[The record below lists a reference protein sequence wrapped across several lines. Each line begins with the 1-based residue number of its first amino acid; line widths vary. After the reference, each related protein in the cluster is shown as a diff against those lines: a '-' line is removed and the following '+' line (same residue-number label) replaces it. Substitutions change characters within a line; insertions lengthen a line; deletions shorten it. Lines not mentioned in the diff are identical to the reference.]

1 MQSQPRGGTM
11 ENLQKF
17 IKDYFGLLNL
27 TKMPEAV
34 KSHYDKLVANNDF
47 PNKTVKSWSKSMKPN
62 GSWKN
67 LPDFSTLSDEELN
80 LLYIDLLRTFGAMSS
95 HMGKFDEDT
104 KNFVNKFYGAG
115 KLFNVPPI
123 QPNVKQQIDG
133 LIQLLLNDSNVATL
147 ASLDYGEDEI
157 LKEVSL
163 GRKKH
168 ESDEVKRLIFKTVKN
183 LQQALQD
190 PNYQQYLSG
199 PLAQFDLNNIQR
211 AIKPF
216 SIDDVTDQNRND
228 LKTNC
233 EKIFGTLFEKKKTFE
248 AFKSY
253 EPGEKFVSEQIDK
266 ALSDTDYTGKINPD
280 NYVAPTYKDDLNW
293 RQKLDKK
300 LEDTYSDVL
309 KKYLTLHRANLTI
322 TKTAP
327 AIIKQFD
334 KAKIKPTDGIK
345 AILEKSGDITN
356 GLKGKEPFAAA
367 DHFKWM
373 IEKLTSYEKNGMG
386 KAIEGAL
393 RNRRQMEHIIEQMI
407 FDAVDEGKIDQ
418 AKTAMEVLSIMQY
431 GMFTSRRMDAIN
443 QTDMTILSDG
453 KLSWNK
459 NEGIQFVTK
468 AMDKTLKTGIQL
480 AGYTT
485 TAIANKVFRRPSR
498 VLEKSKLKDKLVDK
512 KNNLDAEKT
521 SFNTDKQTQDAT
533 DNAEIQRNN
542 NRITTSGIAN
552 DTDLTNKKNQ
562 LANDRN
568 IEDAKKS
575 SFESAEQTFAQ
586 WEQHKSDYER
596 LRQLSIDRVNISREI
611 GQLKAELR
619 AMPNPAPDQNAEFE
633 AQTKKQ
639 EIDTK
644 QQSLN
649 NLEQEYDT
657 IKNRYPFKTVNRT
670 TGATVIRQYSQRAYN
685 TAETDMNNAKN
696 AYEQQKNNN
705 DTLQHNI
712 NEYEDARD
720 IIKETQKQIDV
731 RQEKANKWDEEH
743 KNGYTELW
751 AHWEFLQSGKTKSLF
766 HISTKK
772 LQKKM
777 DNGEMKNRY
786 NDFYAQWLKSHPYA
800 A

>member
-1 MQSQPRGGTM
+1 MM
-11 ENLQKF
+11 ESLQKF

-27 TKMPEAV
+27 KKMPETV

-47 PNKTVKSWSKSMKPN
+47 PNKTVKSWAKSMDAN
-62 GSWKN
+62 GQWKK

-80 LLYIDLLRTFGAMSS
+80 LLYIDLLRTFGVMSS
-95 HMGKFDEDT
+95 HMEKLDEDT

-115 KLFNVPPI
+115 KLLNVPAI
-123 QPNVKQQIDG
+123 QPNIKQQIDG

-199 PLAQFDLNNIQR
+199 PLAQFNLNDIQK

-233 EKIFGTLFEKKKTFE
+233 PKIFETLFEKKKTFE
-248 AFKSY
+248 AFKNY

-266 ALSDTDYTGKINPD
+266 ALSDTDYTGKINAE
-280 NYVAPTYKDDLNW
+280 NYVAPEYKDKGKLNW
-293 RQKLDKK
+293 HQELDKK
-300 LEDTYSDVL
+300 LKDTYSDVL

-322 TKTAP
+322 TKAAP
-327 AIIKQFD
+327 VILKQFD
-334 KAKIKPTDGIK
+334 EAEIKPTDGIK
-345 AILEKSGDITN
+345 AILEKADTITN
-356 GLKGKEPFAAA
+356 KLKGKEPFAAA

-373 IEKLTSYEKNGMG
+373 IDKLTSYDKNGLN
-386 KAIEGAL
+386 KVLAGAL
-393 RNRRQMEHIIEQMI
+393 YNRRQMDHIIEQMI

-512 KNNLDAEKT
+512 KNDLDAEKT

-542 NRITTSGIAN
+542 NRITASGIAN

-611 GQLKAELR
+611 GQLKSELR
-619 AMPNPAPDQNAEFE
+619 AMSNPATDQNAEFE
-633 AQTKKQ
+633 AEAKKQ
-639 EIDTK
+639 ELNTK
-644 QQSLN
+644 LQSLN
-649 NLEQEYDT
+649 SLEQEYEN

-670 TGATVIRQYSQRAYN
+670 TGATVIHPYNRRAYN
-685 TAETDMNNAKN
+685 TAEINMNNAKN
-696 AYEQQKNNN
+696 AYEQQKNDN
-705 DTLQHNI
+705 DNLQHNI
-712 NEYEDARD
+712 NEYENAKD
-720 IIKETQKQIDV
+720 IIKETQKQIDD
-731 RQEKANKWDEEH
+731 RQNKADKWDEEH

-777 DNGEMKNRY
+777 DGGEMKNRY
-786 NDFYAQWLKSHPYA
+786 NEFYAQWLKSHPYA